1 MTVLITVSAYLVS
14 IIVAFGTRMKL
25 FLDTEFT
32 KFNGDLISMALVS
45 EEGDEFYEVVPFR
58 HLMCHPWVL
67 DNVIPVLQKEENT
80 YERFQTKLRQY
91 LNRFDEVEVIADWP
105 EDFYHFS
112 RALLTGPGEML
123 GVNTSIRMTL
133 ERRLDYQSELPHNAL
148 EDARAIRTGYLKK
161 YTI

>member
-14 IIVAFGTRMKL
+14 IIEVYGTRMKL

-58 HLMCHPWVL
+58 HLMCDPWVI
-67 DNVIPVLQKEENT
+67 DNVIPILRQEEIS

-105 EDFYHFS
+105 EDFHHFTS
-112 RALLTGPGEML
+112 EML
-123 GVNTSIRMTL
+123 GVNTKIRMTF
-133 ERRLDYQSELPHNAL
+133 ERRLDYTSALPHNAL

>member
-1 MTVLITVSAYLVS
+1 
-14 IIVAFGTRMKL
+14 MKL

-32 KFNGDLISMALVS
+32 TFHGDLISMALVS

-133 ERRLDYQSELPHNAL
+133 ERRLDYTSALPHNAL